1 MLTTL
6 DLPLTGENEVG
17 FSLLQNELTQEQPNY
32 FALFETEASS
42 FMDTDLGTIAMRSS
56 NETDVDQAAN
66 RDSEIGITNDSRQLA
81 IAGPSKIKRASRK
94 TKNQKQYT
102 ELMKKITLHLVNN
115 WSDADFTTKA
125 NNQENEKPK
134 FHTFADLHDYAVA
147 MNLHITRNTGTV
159 LAMNQIKKSIL
170 HEMEK
175 FHKTNTSTVQST
187 MHHSRGT
194 VANSFYYVCSLIL
207 K

>member
-1 MLTTL
+1 MSGCGATQQSRVFFQKHTCFLGYILSSLLWRFEMLTTL

-102 ELMKKITLHLVNN
+102 EFRRP
-115 WSDADFTTKA
+115 S
-125 NNQENEKPK
+125 
-134 FHTFADLHDYAVA
+134 
-147 MNLHITRNTGTV
+147 
-159 LAMNQIKKSIL
+159 
-170 HEMEK
+170 
-175 FHKTNTSTVQST
+175 
-187 MHHSRGT
+187 
-194 VANSFYYVCSLIL
+194 
-207 K
+207 